1 MALKATAL
9 ASKKPRN
16 VGRIFTLGLPRLVSN
31 KANPMRNQPQPFAI
45 SGGARVQSAHE
56 KTKQGLCSDPFCKPL
71 RPVASTMCHGSACDD
86 VVARAAT
93 SRIRLDADT

>member
-1 MALKATAL
+1 LVEFSQLVFLGSCRITQIQDAQSTSTVRHFRR
-9 ASKKPRN
+9 AS
-16 VGRIFTLGLPRLVSN
+16 
-31 KANPMRNQPQPFAI
+31 
-45 SGGARVQSAHE
+45 VQSAHE

-93 SRIRLDADT
+93 SRILLDADTL